1 MGINIEF
8 AGPVR
13 RPWPESTRTLPLLE
27 GGTVAA
33 LLDHLGFTPSET
45 RLLWVAVNGEIAAPQ
60 QALQDGDRVMISVRI
75 GGG

>member
-1 MGINIEF
+1 MGISIEF

-13 RPWPESTRTLPLLE
+13 RPWPESTRTVPFLE

-33 LLDHLGFTPSET
+33 LLENLGFTPNET

-60 QALQDGDRVMISVRI
+60 RALQEGDRVMISVRI

>member
-1 MGINIEF
+1 MGISIEF

-13 RPWPESTRTLPLLE
+13 RPWPENTRTIDFPE
-27 GGTVAA
+27 GSTVAA
-33 LLDHLGFTPSET
+33 LLEKLGFTPSEA

-60 QALQDGDRVMISVRI
+60 RALQEGDRVMISVRI